1 MAVFFIIFC
10 DFSLMLMYNNFMG
23 IVLEE
28 EQKGFTIIE
37 VMLFLALSGFLL
49 AGILAGTGASIA
61 NQRYKDA
68 VQDAVDALRSA
79 YSFVADTQIE
89 SRDGKGACGGTIDHS
104 GGVLNSENNN
114 RGRTECAVYG
124 AVVMID
130 GARIQMT
137 SVIGRDYFDF
147 IRAAD
152 DANAAM
158 GKGSSF
164 SDDLQKVLF
173 PNSDIDLLKG
183 LHVNNLAYQCGNA
196 AGTCNT
202 IGVAGG
208 AKTLKLKWGTSFRA
222 PRDPMDPT
230 TKENKAL
237 RLTLLIYR
245 HPINGSIRTL
255 SMDKTID
262 GSDGQPID
270 YSKGVFTDI
279 KSEGIYSSFGSET
292 TPSPLEQ
299 KNIYLCVDSD
309 SIDSYADHR
318 RIIKIVK
325 NAHSQSGIVLTDMDE
340 DVYDG
345 DEEVLC
351 DDI

>member
-1 MAVFFIIFC
+1 
-10 DFSLMLMYNNFMG
+10 MYNNFMG

-79 YSFVADTQIE
+79 YSFVADTQIQP
-89 SRDGKGACGGTIDHS
+89 RDGQGACGGTIDTS
-104 GGVLNSENNN
+104 DYANDENVN
-114 RGRTECAVYG
+114 RGRTACAVYG

-137 SVIGRDYFDF
+137 TVIGRDYFDF

-152 DANAAM
+152 DANAVINW
-158 GKGSSF
+158 KPGSDEDF
-164 SDDLQKVLF
+164 QNVLF
-173 PNSDIDLLKG
+173 PNSDIDLLRG
-183 LHVNNLAYQCGNA
+183 LHVNNLALHCES
-196 AGTCNT
+196 
-202 IGVAGG
+202 IGKCMNIAVAGG
-208 AKTLKLKWGTSFRA
+208 TKTLKLKWGTSFRA
-222 PRDPMDPT
+222 PRLSTDTDT
-230 TKENKAL
+230 VENPEL

-262 GSDGQPID
+262 GADGNPID
-270 YSKGVFTDI
+270 YSQGPFTDL
-279 KSEGIYSSFGSET
+279 KAQGIYKYFGSSTE
-292 TPSPLEQ
+292 PSPLTQ
-299 KNIYLCVDSD
+299 KDIYLCVDSD

-318 RIIKIVK
+318 RVIKIVK

-340 DVYDG
+340 EVYDSDG
-345 DEEVLC
+345 NEVLC
-351 DDI
+351 DDM